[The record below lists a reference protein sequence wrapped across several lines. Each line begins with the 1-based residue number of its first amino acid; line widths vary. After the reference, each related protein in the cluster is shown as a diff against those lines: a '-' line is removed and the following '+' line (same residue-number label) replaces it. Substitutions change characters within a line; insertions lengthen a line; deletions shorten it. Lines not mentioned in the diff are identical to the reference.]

1 MSPEMKSLT
10 EVYRQNRIDK
20 LPPITM
26 IDQFGN
32 YQQYFEDK
40 DDQGIISTR
49 KRLRRRINLSKKQ
62 IANFNI

>member
-20 LPPITM
+20 LSPITI

-32 YQQYFEDK
+32 YQQFFEDK
-40 DDQGIISTR
+40 DDEGIVITR
-49 KRLRRRINLSKKQ
+49 KRLRRRINLSKKKINLQ
-62 IANFNI
+62 L

>member
-1 MSPEMKSLT
+1 MKSLT

-20 LPPITM
+20 LSPITM

-49 KRLRRRINLSKKQ
+49 KRLRRRINLWKKKINLQ
-62 IANFNI
+62 F